1 MNAEAQMEVQ
11 GKKDCKCDEKEVE
24 KERASAAFMKENG
37 AQDPA
42 KGQRGREQDDD
53 GQDGEE
59 KAAGEKAAEYGF
71 VDRGG
76 FVLEEVAMA
85 AYNGPLDEKRLRR
98 LKVGFLKLLDGA

>member
-1 MNAEAQMEVQ
+1 MEVQ
-11 GKKDCKCDEKEVE
+11 GKKDCKGDEKEAE
-24 KERASAAFMKENG
+24 KEKASAAFMKEND

-42 KGQRGREQDDD
+42 KRQRGREQDDD

-59 KAAGEKAAEYGF
+59 KAAGESAAEDGF

-85 AYNGPLDEKRLRR
+85 AYNGHLDEKRLRR